1 MDEPRPQAHQF
12 TPEIQMNKFHRIGAC
27 AIFLAVAPVA
37 WAAGSSSLAEAQ
49 KQYKQERAYCT
60 SGQSQQDRATCLKEA
75 ENAYSE
81 ARRGALNNSGAGRN
95 LAQNATQR
103 CNAQPAAD
111 REACVQRIT
120 GTGSSEGSVKGGG
133 IIRQTETVVK

>member
-1 MDEPRPQAHQF
+1 
-12 TPEIQMNKFHRIGAC
+12 MNKLHPIGAC
-27 AIFLAVAPVA
+27 AILLTVAPSI
-37 WAAGSSSLAEAQ
+37 WAAGGGPLADA
-49 KQYKQERAYCT
+49 KTQYKEERAYCT

-95 LAQNATQR
+95 LAQNATER

-120 GTGSSEGSVKGGG
+120 GASSSEGSVKGGG
-133 IIRQTETVVK
+133 IIRQTETTVK